1 MIGMNKANTTNLA
14 TKLVVAAF
22 KLTMRDPNRDARTQP
37 ANPQIYTI
45 PQIRTKL
52 DLASVVNSVLEAT
65 VVM

>member
-22 KLTMRDPNRDARTQP
+22 KLTMRDPNRDARTQR